1 MKPTHLASTLLASAL
16 LAPSAFAAVSE
27 QEAAKLGDSLTPIG
41 AETAG
46 NAAGTIPAWTGG
58 LATDA
63 APVDGNGFLS
73 NPYSGEQ

>member
-46 NAAGTIPAWTGG
+46 NEGG
-58 LATDA
+58 
-63 APVDGNGFLS
+63 
-73 NPYSGEQ
+73 